1 MKSALALLLAVC
13 TAPVAAKPALW
24 VVHGSGGAEI
34 TLYGTVHA
42 LPKGVDWLTPSAS
55 ARLGAADTLVLETI
69 IPDDRFAMLPLLEGL
84 GRRDDLKP
92 LAQRVPAAAARIGPA
107 AADAGIPLVALD
119 HMKVWLAAI
128 TLNQATY
135 ERLGISSADGVEP
148 ALTVRARAANKAV
161 IGLETPQQQLAYF
174 DTLPDADQ
182 ALLLTA
188 TLDDMAD
195 ARADTDKLLAAW
207 QAGDVDAIAEDFARE
222 AHASPVL
229 QRVLLTDRN
238 TRWADWIT
246 RLATHG
252 GKTFIAV
259 GAGHFGGADGLLAD
273 LKARG
278 LTVER
283 VE

>member
-1 MKSALALLLAVC
+1 MKHALVLIAALCA
-13 TAPVAAKPALW
+13 APLAAKPALW
-24 VVHGSGGAEI
+24 AIHGGGGAEI

-42 LPKGVDWLTPSAS
+42 LPKGVDWLTPAAS
-55 ARLGAADTLVLETI
+55 ARLAAADTLVLETV
-69 IPDDRFAMLPLLEGL
+69 IPDDRFALAPLLTQL
-84 GRRDDLKP
+84 GVRDGLKP

-107 AADAGIPLVALD
+107 AATAGIPLAALD
-119 HMKVWLAAI
+119 RMKVWLAAI
-128 TLNQATY
+128 TLNEATY
-135 ERLGISSADGVEP
+135 ERLGISPADGVEP
-148 ALTVRARAANKAV
+148 ALTVRAKTMNKTV

-174 DTLPDADQ
+174 DTLPDSDQ

-188 TLDDMAD
+188 TLDDMAS
-195 ARADTDKLLAAW
+195 ARADTDRLLAAW
-207 QAGDVDAIAEDFARE
+207 QAGDVSSIAEDFARE

-238 TRWADWIT
+238 TRWADWIA
-246 RLATHG
+246 RLATHP
-252 GKTFIAV
+252 GKTFVAV